1 MTTTTLATPTVRRLH
16 YEPAPGSQ
24 APLTARGRVVAP
36 TEPYVLPALDE
47 RTARRAV
54 GSTLRLAIEVL
65 DGRRTPDQLEARLD
79 PSPLGY
85 WRAEAARKRPGA
97 ASRVLR
103 LRVFLPHSDAAEVAA
118 VCRIDG
124 RVRALAARFER
135 RGGAWCCAVLRLA

>member
-1 MTTTTLATPTVRRLH
+1 MTTMLAAPTVCRLR
-16 YEPAPGSQ
+16 YEPTPGSH
-24 APLTARGRVVAP
+24 APLPTRRRAVAP
-36 TEPYVLPALDE
+36 PEPYVLPSLDE
-47 RTARRAV
+47 PRARRAV

-79 PSPLGY
+79 PSVLGY
-85 WRAEAARKRPGA
+85 WRAEAARKRSSV

-103 LRVFLPHSDAAEVAA
+103 LRVFLPHPDAAEVAA

-135 RGGAWCCAVLRLA
+135 RGGAWCCTVLQLG

>member
-1 MTTTTLATPTVRRLH
+1 MTTTLATPTVRRLR
-16 YEPAPGSQ
+16 YEPTPGSR
-24 APLTARGRVVAP
+24 APLAARRRVVAP
-36 TEPYVLPALDE
+36 PEPYVLAALDE
-47 RTARRAV
+47 RAVRRAV

-85 WRAEAARKRPGA
+85 WRAEAARKRSGS

-103 LRVFLPHSDAAEVAA
+103 VRVLLPHPDAAEVAA

-135 RGGAWCCAVLRLA
+135 RGSAWCCTVLRLV